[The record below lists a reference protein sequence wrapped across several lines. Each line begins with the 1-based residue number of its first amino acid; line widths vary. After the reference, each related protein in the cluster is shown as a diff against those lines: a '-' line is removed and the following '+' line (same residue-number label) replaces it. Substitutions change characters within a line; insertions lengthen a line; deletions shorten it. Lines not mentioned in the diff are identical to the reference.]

1 MFIDRNKM
9 MLTFSKFLNRL
20 GMKLENY
27 ENNRVAQKS
36 RKFVAGEAS
45 NS

>member
-1 MFIDRNKM
+1 M

-20 GMKLENY
+20 GMKLESL
-27 ENNRVAQKS
+27 EQPSCKKP

-45 NS
+45 Q